1 MAMELPT
8 QTDLSNFL
16 FFVHF
21 SWKALIQEWYKGWC
35 TSNNHV
41 LLRKWYWDNIVC
53 LSNLKLRFS
62 IKFRALEPHN
72 DNSNIKWCLLYI
84 KISKVSK
91 KFSLVYG
98 YELGRW
104 HNWTY
109 CTYEAEMQHISNKT
123 WFTYENKYLGISSH

>member
-8 QTDLSNFL
+8 QIDLSNFL

-84 KISKVSK
+84 KISKVKVSK

-98 YELGRW
+98 YGWTDGIIELNVPMKLKCNILAR
-104 HNWTY
+104 HDSL
-109 CTYEAEMQHISNKT
+109 MKT
-123 WFTYENKYLGISSH
+123 ST